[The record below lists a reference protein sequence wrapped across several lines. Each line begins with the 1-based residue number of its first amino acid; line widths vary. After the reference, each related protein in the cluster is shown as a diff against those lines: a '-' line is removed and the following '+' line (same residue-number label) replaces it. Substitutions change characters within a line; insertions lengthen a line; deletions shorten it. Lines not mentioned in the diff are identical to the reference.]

1 VSELYY
7 QNLPEINSDKEAR
20 KLMHLTYEGFQ
31 PYFDFLTKNQRKIE
45 EKIIHLDLEKV
56 DINEIILEEIKN
68 IEIEE
73 GLDKEKL
80 SIEDFESHFD
90 KLFKKFLKKIRKKNS
105 VVYKIVEEDTEIFD
119 KNKDQLFN
127 AEVIYFSSN
136 IYRQTQTE
144 IIGVYPP
151 YNLVV
156 FGYIPSK
163 HSKDKNLRIYIRS
176 NTYVLNTIKASL
188 KILQDTPK
196 SHNRALLKLIE
207 DKDFVNFESI
217 PIENNIKDN
226 EWIFLKYKER
236 DGTNI
241 QREFVEIAL
250 NTPDFAIL
258 EGPPGSGKTTTI
270 CEIIYQAIKRNQKI
284 LLVASTHVAVDNV
297 LEKLFDEESD
307 CIDEIKRNILP
318 IRIGRQDNW
327 KISDLA
333 SKFQYENF
341 WEEERKILLNFL
353 EELEKPTKAQKTFL
367 GFLRKKQE
375 SNSIAKS
382 FLRAANLV
390 CGTTIGILRHPDIG
404 SLRHTK
410 EKIIRPFDMVILDEA
425 SKTTF
430 QEFLVSALVAKKFI
444 IVGDIMQL
452 PPYIEEEGLASNI
465 EYFISENS
473 DLVNLHHN
481 LQSVTPREIQPRCLI
496 IEENKTKLERYQLLE
511 KHYGV
516 PVTVIGNEKSPNIE
530 EMWGSTII
538 VGSKS
543 NIEKHQD
550 KLPASLSLI
559 KNTYNDELKHLN
571 EKKNINLDGFSYKNT
586 VFQKKYN
593 NLTFSL
599 SNQDES
605 WGSSISWRLNREFE
619 HRFLS
624 KNIYE
629 NQIIS
634 RIPKWLTKNEREKLL
649 HDIDDIKK
657 IAFPS
662 IIELLQKGFK
672 SKYRKKEK
680 TVLNDGFNRSSIKN
694 RHRILKYQHR
704 MHPDISKF
712 SRKEFYNENALVD
725 FPGILRERKFSYPD
739 YQARVCW
746 LDVRIPKKRSKKRD
760 DRNRN
765 LYEVQA
771 ILRELRSLSK
781 WTQNNAKNGKDL
793 WEVAIL
799 PFYKSQENLFR
810 QHLQK
815 FFKSYRHR
823 NFVDKRSNL
832 KVELCVIDRFQG
844 HEADIVFL
852 SLVQNKRIGF
862 LDCPNRL
869 NVALTRA
876 KYQTIIAGNRNYFH
890 KRKHRSDLLRRLADS
905 IDENDVKKYWD

>member
-1 VSELYY
+1 MSELYY
-7 QNLPEINSDKEAR
+7 QNLPEINSDSEAR
-20 KLMHLTYEGFQ
+20 KLMHLTFEGFQ
-31 PYFDFLTKNQRKIE
+31 PYFDFITKNQRKIE
-45 EKIIHLDLEKV
+45 EKIIPLELEKV
-56 DINEIILEEIKN
+56 DINEIILEEIKS

-73 GLDKEKL
+73 NLYKEKL
-80 SIEDFESHFD
+80 HLEDFESYFD
-90 KLFKKFLKKIRKKNS
+90 RQFRKFLKKIKNKNS
-105 VVYKIVEEDTEIFD
+105 IVYKIVEEDTEIFD
-119 KNKDQLFN
+119 KNKEQLLN
-127 AEVIYFSSN
+127 AEEIYFSDN
-136 IYRQTQTE
+136 IYKQTKTE
-144 IIGVYPP
+144 IVAVYPP

-156 FGYIPSK
+156 LKFVPSK
-163 HSKDKNLRIYIRS
+163 LRNDIKLRIFVRS
-176 NTYVLNTIKASL
+176 NTYILNIIKDSF

-196 SHNRALLKLIE
+196 PHNRALLKLIE
-207 DKDFVNFESI
+207 DKDFVHFESY
-217 PIENNIKDN
+217 PIVNSITEN
-226 EWIFLKYKER
+226 EWVFLKNIER
-236 DGTNI
+236 NGTNI

-250 NTPDFAIL
+250 DTPDFAIL

-270 CEIIYQAIKRNQKI
+270 CEIIYQAIKRNQKV

-297 LEKLFDEESD
+297 LEKLFDEESES
-307 CIDEIKRNILP
+307 IDEIKRNILP

-327 KISDLA
+327 KISELA

-341 WEEERKILLNFL
+341 WEEERKTLRNFL
-353 EELEKPTKAQKTFL
+353 ERIEKPTKAQKTFL
-367 GFLRKKQE
+367 GFLRKEQE
-375 SNSIAKS
+375 SNSIANS

-390 CGTTIGILRHPDIG
+390 CGTTIGILRHPNIG
-404 SLRHTK
+404 SIRHTK
-410 EKIIRPFDMVILDEA
+410 EKVIQPFDLVILDEA

-452 PPYIEEEGLASNI
+452 PPYIEEEGIASNI
-465 EYFISENS
+465 EYFISENC
-473 DLVNLHHN
+473 DLINLYYN
-481 LQSVTPREIQPRCLI
+481 LQSATPREIQPRCLI
-496 IEENKTKLERYQLLE
+496 IEENKTKLARYKLLE
-511 KHYGV
+511 NHYDV
-516 PVTVIGNEKSPNIE
+516 PVTIIENEKPPNISD
-530 EMWGSTII
+530 MWGSTII
-538 VGSKS
+538 VGSQS
-543 NIEKHQD
+543 VIEKHQD

-559 KNTYNDELKHLN
+559 KNIYNDELKHLN
-571 EKKNINLDGFSYKNT
+571 QKRKIELNEFDYRNR
-586 VFQKKYN
+586 VFQRKHS
-593 NLTFSL
+593 NLIFNFN
-599 SNQDES
+599 NQDES
-605 WGSSISWRLNREFE
+605 WGSAISWRLNREFE

-629 NQIIS
+629 NQILS
-634 RIPKWLTKNEREKLL
+634 RIPKWLTKSEREKLL

-680 TVLNDGFNRSSIKN
+680 TVLNNGFSKNILKN

-725 FPGILRERKFSYPD
+725 FPSILRERKFSYPD
-739 YQARVCW
+739 YQGRVCW
-746 LDVRIPKKRSKKRD
+746 LDVRIPKKSKRKRD

-765 LYEVQA
+765 LFEVNA
-771 ILRELRSLSK
+771 ILKELRSLSL
-781 WTQNNAKNGKDL
+781 WTKNNPKNGKDL
-793 WEVAIL
+793 WEIAIL

-810 QHLQK
+810 HHLQK

-823 NFVDKRSNL
+823 NFLDRKRNL

-852 SLVQNKRIGF
+852 SLVQNERIGF

-876 KYQTIIAGNRNYFH
+876 KYQTVIAGNRNYFH

-905 IDENDVKKYWD
+905 IKENNVKKYWD